1 MYFRVVNFMSRS
13 IFHAATLLDENEAY
27 LIAESILNQE
37 GYHQIEKNGEVVWKK
52 GTGVLTAMH
61 FIKLEFR
68 QNELI
73 ITGWVQIGLGSAGF
87 DDMDL
92 TGILGSLP
100 KKSTFK
106 TIQKIREA
114 IR

>member
-1 MYFRVVNFMSRS
+1 MSRS
-13 IFHAATLLDENEAY
+13 VFHTVTHLDEKEAY
-27 LIAESILNQE
+27 LIAENILKQE
-37 GYHQIEKNGEVVWKK
+37 GYHQIERKGEIVWKK
-52 GTGVLTAMH
+52 GTGTLTAMH
-61 FIKLEFR
+61 FIKLDFQ
-68 QNELI
+68 QNDLI

-106 TIQKIREA
+106 TIQKIRNA
-114 IR
+114 LG

>member
-1 MYFRVVNFMSRS
+1 MYFRVVDFMSRS
-13 IFHAATLLDENEAY
+13 IFHATTFLDEKKAFQT
-27 LIAESILNQE
+27 AENILNQE

-52 GTGVLTAMH
+52 GTGALTAMH

-87 DDMDL
+87 NDMDL

-100 KKSTFK
+100 KRSTFK